1 MSRKKLIAANWKM
14 YKTPAEAKAFVD
26 AFLPL
31 VAGHTRD
38 EIALFPSPVLLP
50 TVIAA
55 AKGSNVAIGA
65 QNIHFAE
72 EGAYTGETSIGQ
84 LMAVGGTHTLIGH
97 SERRQYFAETD
108 EIVNKKLHTA
118 LKHGIVPVVCIGEV
132 LAEREAGKT
141 ESVLKTQVTGAFAG
155 ITAET
160 ATDRSSIAYEP
171 VWAIGTGK
179 TATPEMAVDAHTDY
193 SRRGGQAAG
202 RRHRREDAHSVRRQR
217 EARQRDCAVRSGG
230 DRRCAGR
237 RREPEAGFVYGD
249 REVLISSTESL
260 KAASFASRL
269 FAGWLHGRNDQ
280 ADRDRSGDRFPGT
293 SQEELRKGHANP
305 RQLA

>member
-50 TVIAA
+50 ATIAA
-55 AKGSNVAIGA
+55 ARGTNVAIGC

-72 EGAYTGETSIGQ
+72 EGAYTGETSVGQ
-84 LMAVGGTHTLIGH
+84 LIAVGGTHTLIGH

-118 LKHGIVPVVCIGEV
+118 LKHGIVPVVCIGEL

-141 ESVLKTQVTGAFAG
+141 ESVLKTQVTAAFAG
-155 ITAET
+155 ITPEA
-160 ATDRSSIAYEP
+160 AAPIVIAYEP

-179 TATPEMAVDAHTDY
+179 TATPEMAVDAHKIIRTEVAKVLGAAVAANLRILY
-193 SRRGGQAAG
+193 GG
-202 RRHRREDAHSVRRQR
+202 SVKPDNATALLGQ
-217 EARQRDCAVRSGG
+217 EEIDGALVGG
-230 DRRCAGR
+230 A
-237 RREPEAGFVYGD
+237 
-249 REVLISSTESL
+249 SL
-260 KAASFASRL
+260 KPDSFTAIV
-269 FAGWLHGRNDQ
+269 
-280 ADRDRSGDRFPGT
+280 
-293 SQEELRKGHANP
+293 KY
-305 RQLA
+305 

>member
-55 AKGSNVAIGA
+55 AAGSHVAVGA

-84 LMAVGGTHTLIGH
+84 LKAVGGTHTLIGH

-118 LKHGIVPVVCIGEV
+118 LKHGVIPVVCIGEM

-141 ESVLKTQVTGAFAG
+141 AQVLKTQITGAFAG
-155 ITAET
+155 ITAAT
-160 ATDRSSIAYEP
+160 AAPIFVAYEP

-179 TATPEMAVDAHTDY
+179 TATPEMAADSHKII
-193 SRRGGQAAG
+193 
-202 RRHRREDAHSVRRQR
+202 RE
-217 EARQRDCAVRSGG
+217 
-230 DRRCAGR
+230 
-237 RREPEAGFVYGD
+237 
-249 REVLISSTESL
+249 EVAKILSTEVAGKIRILYGGSVKPENATALMSQVEIDGALVGGASL
-260 KAASFASRL
+260 KPDSFTAIV
-269 FAGWLHGRNDQ
+269 
-280 ADRDRSGDRFPGT
+280 
-293 SQEELRKGHANP
+293 KY
-305 RQLA
+305 